1 MKAHDEVCGM
11 SIDAENAAATIRFQ
25 GKTYYFCS
33 DRCRGLFKEHPDR
46 YVPVEADGHSSGGRS
61 SEGHDHHHHH

>member
-11 SIDAENAAATIRFQ
+11 SIEAEDAAATVEFQ

-33 DRCRGLFKEHPDR
+33 ERCRGMFEEHPDR
-46 YVPVEADGHSSGGRS
+46 YVPVMD
-61 SEGHDHHHHH
+61 EGDDAAEDHHHHHHHHH

>member
-11 SIDAENAAATIRFQ
+11 SIEVEDAAANVRFQ

-33 DRCRGLFKEHPDR
+33 DRCRGMFETHPDR
-46 YVPVEADGHSSGGRS
+46 YVPVQDEEAEPGDGHQ
-61 SEGHDHHHHH
+61 HHHH

>member
-11 SIDAENAAATIRFQ
+11 EIDAEGAAAEVDFQ

-33 DRCRGLFKEHPDR
+33 DRCRRMFEEHPDR
-46 YVPVEADGHSSGGRS
+46 YVPVKDEDEDGSGHAG
-61 SEGHDHHHHH
+61 HHHHHH